1 MTLLLFTP
9 RLSLRQFTEADAQ
22 LIYDLDR
29 DPDVT
34 RFAGKVHDTVEEY
47 RLKIVNQ
54 IVPYYARTPA
64 RGFFVADDRETGDF
78 IGWFLL
84 RPSTDYRYAAAVGWT
99 KPEEIEIGYR
109 FRKRFWGRGLATE
122 GGKALV
128 ELAFDDPTATA
139 VVACALV
146 ENRASTRV
154 MEKLGM
160 TEWGRCVLPD
170 GYGPAVTYRMEAD
183 QSSKLKK

>member
-1 MTLLLFTP
+1 MNLLLRTS
-9 RLSLRQFTEADAQ
+9 RLTLRQFTEADAQ

-29 DPDVT
+29 DQDVT
-34 RFAGKVHDTVEEY
+34 RFTSPGHETVEEY

-54 IVPYYARTPA
+54 ILPYYSRHPSW
-64 RGFFVADDRETGDF
+64 GFFIVEERETGDF
-78 IGWFLL
+78 VGWYLL

-109 FRKRFWGRGLATE
+109 FKKQFWGRGLATE

-128 ELAFDDPTATA
+128 ALAFGDPTTTA
-139 VVACALV
+139 VVACAIV

-160 TEWGRCVLPD
+160 TEE
-170 GYGPAVTYRMEAD
+170 GYCMVPNITQPAVTYRM
-183 QSSKLKK
+183 SRGV

>member
-1 MTLLLFTP
+1 MAVLLSTP
-9 RLSLRQFTEADAQ
+9 RLTLRQFRGGDAQ
-22 LIYDLDR
+22 LIFDLDR
-29 DPDVT
+29 DPAVT
-34 RFAGKVHDTVEEY
+34 RFTGPGHKTVEEY

-54 IVPYYARTPA
+54 ILPYYACYPS
-64 RGFFVADDRETGDF
+64 RGFFIVDEKETGDF

-99 KPEEIEIGYR
+99 QPEEIEIGYR
-109 FRKRFWGRGLATE
+109 FKKQFWGRGLATE

-128 ELAFDDPTATA
+128 DLAFDDPTTTA
-139 VVACALV
+139 VVACAVV

-160 TEWGRCVLPD
+160 TESGRCLLPD
-170 GYGPAVTYRMEAD
+170 GYGPAVTYSRCR
-183 QSSKLKK
+183 

>member
-1 MTLLLFTP
+1 MIRLLATP
-9 RLSLRQFTEADAQ
+9 RLALRQFTEADAQ

-34 RFAGKVHDTVEEY
+34 RFASKVHDTVEEY

-54 IVPYYARTPA
+54 ILPYYSRNPA
-64 RGFFVADDRETGDF
+64 RGFFVVEERETGDF

-84 RPSTDYRYAAAVGWT
+84 RPSTDYRYATAVGWT

-109 FRKRFWGRGLATE
+109 FQKRFWGRGLATE
-122 GGKALV
+122 GGKSLV
-128 ELAFDDPTATA
+128 EIAFDDPTTTA

-160 TEWGRCVLPD
+160 TEVGRCILPD
-170 GYGPAVTYRMEAD
+170 FTQLAVIYRMGRGV
-183 QSSKLKK
+183 

>member
-1 MTLLLFTP
+1 M
-9 RLSLRQFTEADAQ
+9 
-22 LIYDLDR
+22 
-29 DPDVT
+29 
-34 RFAGKVHDTVEEY
+34 
-47 RLKIVNQ
+47 NQ
-54 IVPYYARTPA
+54 ILPYYARTPA
-64 RGFFVADDRETGDF
+64 RGFFVADERETGDF

-109 FRKRFWGRGLATE
+109 FKKQFWGRGLATE

-128 ELAFDDPTATA
+128 ELAFDDPTTTA
-139 VVACALV
+139 VVACAVV

-160 TEWGRCVLPD
+160 TESGLLRGA
-170 GYGPAVTYRMEAD
+170 GYHEPAVTYRM
-183 QSSKLKK
+183 SRGV

>member
-1 MTLLLFTP
+1 MNLLSTS
-9 RLSLRQFTEADAQ
+9 RLTLRQFTEADAQ
-22 LIYDLDR
+22 LIFDLDR

-34 RFAGKVHDTVEEY
+34 RFAGKVPDTVEEY

-54 IVPYYARTPA
+54 ILPYYACHPA
-64 RGFFVADDRETGDF
+64 RGFFIAEERETGDF

-109 FRKRFWGRGLATE
+109 FQNRFWGRGLATE

-128 ELAFDDPTATA
+128 ELAFDDPTTTA
-139 VVACALV
+139 VVACAVV

-154 MEKLGM
+154 MEKMGM
-160 TEWGRCVLPD
+160 TESGRCVFPD
-170 GYGPAVTYRMEAD
+170 AYGPAVTYRINRGV
-183 QSSKLKK
+183 